1 MDMVITMA
9 INMVAAITMKSKHLL
24 RAVLVFVALPMSY
37 NAFAQQ
43 YSKYDNPAYDA
54 ISRALYRPAYNLHTS
69 IKPYRLDQIEAYL
82 DTDSLIFRDLKRPQ
96 EPMNIWKRI
105 IHDDIFKWEFKGDE
119 PITIA
124 VNPYFNFELGKEQ
137 EEGKN
142 IWVNTRGLTLEG
154 KLGKKLA
161 FYSAIYENQAVFPQY
176 IDEFIDTRGVVP
188 GQGRAK
194 TFGDNGWDYSQ
205 SSGYLSYNAG
215 KWVNMTLGYGK
226 NFIGDGYRS
235 LLLSDNSYSY
245 PYVKMSTSFLKVQYM
260 VMLGQFSHIDKLER
274 AGDERFPYKYG
285 AFHYLNWN
293 IGKRLSLGFFES
305 VIWAAQDTTGYRG
318 VDLGY
323 LIPVIIYR
331 PVEYSVGSPDNV
343 VMGLN
348 LKYIPW
354 KDAAFYGQFVMNEFK
369 LDEIMSG
376 EKWWANKQGFQV
388 GFKNYNFLGLKNL
401 DLQTEYSQVRPFTYS
416 HYKPIT
422 NFSHFNQELAHPLGA
437 NYRESI
443 SFLSYRWN
451 RWYLHL
457 EAMYAIHGKDYYDS
471 SRPADDQISWGGDI
485 FVSNMKRYDS
495 HGHEIAQGL
504 ETTIKHAAAS
514 VSFLVNPKSNLN
526 ISAGIRLRD
535 SNSVLE
541 NKQNVILH
549 FAFRTSLRN
558 FYYNF

>member
-1 MDMVITMA
+1 MVITMA

-24 RAVLVFVALPMSY
+24 RAVPVFVALLTSY
-37 NAFAQQ
+37 NAIAQQ

-82 DTDSLIFRDLKRPQ
+82 DTDSLILRDLKRPQ

-161 FYSAIYENQAVFPQY
+161 FYSAIYENQAVFPEY
-176 IDEFIDTRGVVP
+176 IDEFVDTRGVVP

-245 PYVKMSTSFLKVQYM
+245 PYVKMTTTFLKVQYM

-305 VIWAAQDTTGYRG
+305 VIWAAEDTTGYRG

-331 PVEYSVGSPDNV
+331 PAEYSVGSPDNV

-416 HYKPIT
+416 HYQPIT
-422 NFSHFNQELAHPLGA
+422 NFGHFNQELAHPLGA

-457 EAMYAIHGKDYYDS
+457 EAMYAIHGKDYYDA

-485 FVSNMKRYDS
+485 FMSNMKRYDS
-495 HGHEIAQGL
+495 HGHVIAQGL

-514 VSFLVNPKSNLN
+514 VSFLVNPKSNMN
-526 ISAGIRLRD
+526 ISAGIRFRD

-541 NKQNVILH
+541 NKQNVILN

>member
-1 MDMVITMA
+1 M
-9 INMVAAITMKSKHLL
+9 
-24 RAVLVFVALPMSY
+24 
-37 NAFAQQ
+37 
-43 YSKYDNPAYDA
+43 
-54 ISRALYRPAYNLHTS
+54 SRALYRPAYNLHTS

-82 DTDSLIFRDLKRPQ
+82 NTDSLIFRDLKRPQ

-245 PYVKMSTSFLKVQYM
+245 PYVKMTTTFLKVQYM

-343 VMGLN
+343 VIGLN

-416 HYKPIT
+416 HYQPIT
-422 NFSHFNQELAHPLGA
+422 NFGHFNQELAHPLGA

-451 RWYLHL
+451 RGYLHL

-514 VSFLVNPKSNLN
+514 VSFLVNPKSNMN

-541 NKQNVILH
+541 NKQNVIFH

>member
-82 DTDSLIFRDLKRPQ
+82 NTDSLIFRDLKRPQ

-245 PYVKMSTSFLKVQYM
+245 PYVKMTTTFLKVQYM

-343 VMGLN
+343 VIGLN

-416 HYKPIT
+416 HYQPIT
-422 NFSHFNQELAHPLGA
+422 NFGHFNQELAHPLGA

-451 RWYLHL
+451 RGYLHL

-514 VSFLVNPKSNLN
+514 VSFLVNPKSNMN

-541 NKQNVILH
+541 NKQNVIFH

>member
-82 DTDSLIFRDLKRPQ
+82 NTDSLIFRDLKRPQ

-105 IHDDIFKWEFKGDE
+105 VHDDIFKWEFKGDE

-226 NFIGDGYRS
+226 NFIGDGHRS

-245 PYVKMSTSFLKVQYM
+245 PYVKMTTTFLKVQYM

-343 VMGLN
+343 VIGLN

-416 HYKPIT
+416 HYQPIT
-422 NFSHFNQELAHPLGA
+422 NFGHFNQELAHPLGA

-514 VSFLVNPKSNLN
+514 VSFLVNPKSNMN

-541 NKQNVILH
+541 NKQNVIFH